1 MLIRQISIGR
11 AQLVVFS
18 LVLLS
23 LALALGSPQGSAG
36 SAARECSRAA
46 ARAVIDE
53 RPGLHPFAPV
63 FTAPGPVLCGSF
75 LGKGSNAMVVSF
87 KAATCG
93 GTLGWAVFRRH
104 AGRWNLVWRYGNGQ
118 RSIAK
123 VGVEIKETLNILR
136 PTDPRCVP
144 TGGTK
149 SRLWRWN
156 GSRFVASAWETRY
169 LNPEQFSSPGRHV
182 NCEIDDA
189 EARCDSL
196 AEDSGSHHSARL
208 TESGAVSTCAVSDPS
223 VRELCFVQ
231 WIPDL
236 PILPYGQSSEVG
248 DFRCTSAV
256 DGVTCVKRSAPGAG
270 NGFRVSEDEAVEVGP

>member
-1 MLIRQISIGR
+1 MSIREISIGR
-11 AQLVVFS
+11 VQIVALS
-18 LVLLS
+18 LVLGLLAFGLS
-23 LALALGSPQGSAG
+23 SPEGSAG
-36 SAARECSRAA
+36 SAAGKCSRAA

-53 RPGLHPFAPV
+53 RPGLHPFAPA

-93 GTLGWAVFRRH
+93 GTFGWAVFRRH
-104 AGRWNLVWRYGNGQ
+104 TGRWNLVWRYGNGQ

-123 VGVEIKETLNILR
+123 VGAEIKETLNILR

-149 SRLWRWN
+149 SRTWRWN
-156 GSRFVASAWETRY
+156 GSRFVASAWEADS
-169 LNPEQFSSPGRHV
+169 LNPEQFSSPDRQV
-182 NCEIDDA
+182 QCEIDDTGA
-189 EARCDSL
+189 SCNSRAGS
-196 AEDSGSHHSARL
+196 SGPEHSAHLDR
-208 TESGAVSTCAVSDPS
+208 SGAVSTCAVSVPS
-223 VRELCFVQ
+223 LREHCFVQ

-236 PILPYGQSSEVG
+236 PVLPFGQASEVG
-248 DFRCTSAV
+248 DFRCTSAA

-270 NGFRVSEDEAVEVGP
+270 KGFRVSEEEAVEVQQ